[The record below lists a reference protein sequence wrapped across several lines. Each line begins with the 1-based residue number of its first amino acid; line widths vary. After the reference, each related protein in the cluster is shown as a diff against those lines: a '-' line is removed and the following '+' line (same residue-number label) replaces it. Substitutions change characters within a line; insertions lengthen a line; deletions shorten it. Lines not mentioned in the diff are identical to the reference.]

1 MEVDSRWK
9 GKSKS
14 GKSKGKSSRSGTAKW
29 FLCPPEFLR
38 QHDIKEGDE
47 VEVLF
52 NDIVQIEAVD
62 EENVHKEMESR
73 DLKKEK
79 KSN

>member
-1 MEVDSRWK
+1 MEGEVEIGKKQRKIFK
-9 GKSKS
+9 GRGQQS
-14 GKSKGKSSRSGTAKW
+14 GFFA
-29 FLCPPEFLR
+29 PEFLR

>member
-1 MEVDSRWK
+1 MEGEVEIGKKQRKIFKVGDSK
-9 GKSKS
+9 VVS
-14 GKSKGKSSRSGTAKW
+14 
-29 FLCPPEFLR
+29 LPPEFLR